1 VTFDVSA
8 AWVAGLLLALART
21 AGFAASSPFV
31 SRTLPPV
38 GRLAFALGVSL
49 ALARP
54 VEAMPGALALVG
66 FTLANVALGILLGF
80 ATGLI
85 LYLFEVAGS
94 MLDVTSGLA
103 NAAILDP
110 TTRSHAGPFDRL
122 LRMSALAVFFVIGG
136 DRMVVRALA
145 STADALPFVSGFA
158 VPGSIGRDIVASV
171 GQLFVAALELAAPA
185 VAALFVAELVLAVA
199 ARLAPQMNVFL
210 LGMPVKILVAF
221 AAVGAVLVLLPG
233 SVHGAADV
241 MVGGFAKI
249 LRTLQG

>member
-21 AGFAASSPFV
+21 AGFAAASPIV
-31 SRTLPPV
+31 SRTFPPV

-54 VEAMPGALALVG
+54 VDSIPGALALAG

-94 MLDVTSGLA
+94 MLDHTSGLST
-103 NAAILDP
+103 AAILDP
-110 TTRSHAGPFDRL
+110 TSRAVAGPFDRMI
-122 LRMSALAVFFVIGG
+122 RMSAMAVFLVIGG
-136 DRMVVRALA
+136 DRMAIKALA
-145 STADALPFVSGFA
+145 ASSDAVPFLSGFS
-158 VPGSIGRDIVASV
+158 VQGSIGRDIVASV

-185 VAALFVAELVLAVA
+185 VAALFVVELVLAVA

-210 LGMPVKILVAF
+210 LGMPVKLLVAF
-221 AAVGAVLVLLPG
+221 AAIGAVLVLLPG

-241 MVGGFAKI
+241 MVRSFAKI
-249 LRTLQG
+249 LQTLRG